1 MSDACAPT
9 DEQLLQRGRSGDR
22 DALEELVRRH
32 RERVGRIASRYARD
46 SAEADDLAQTAF
58 VKALRALDR
67 FSGRAPF
74 EHWLARITVRTCY
87 DALRARRRR
96 PEVRFSDLTDDQQS
110 WLERFEAGGADDA
123 AAEAKELV
131 RKVLE
136 TLPADARLVLTL
148 LEIEERPAKEIAALT
163 GWSVPLVKV
172 RAFRARALMRR
183 ACERLMER
191 KP

>member
-1 MSDACAPT
+1 M
-9 DEQLLQRGRSGDR
+9 
-22 DALEELVRRH
+22 RRH
-32 RERVGRIASRYARD
+32 RGRVGRIVSRYARD
-46 SAEADDLAQTAF
+46 SAEADDLAQEAF
-58 VKALRALDR
+58 IKALRALDR

-74 EHWLARITVRTCY
+74 EHWLARITVRACY

-110 WLERFEAGGADDA
+110 WLERFETGGADDA
-123 AAEAKELV
+123 AGEAKELV

-148 LEIEERPAKEIAALT
+148 LEIEERPVKEIATLT

-172 RAFRARALMRR
+172 RAFRARKLMRR

>member
-1 MSDACAPT
+1 M
-9 DEQLLQRGRSGDR
+9 
-22 DALEELVRRH
+22 RRH